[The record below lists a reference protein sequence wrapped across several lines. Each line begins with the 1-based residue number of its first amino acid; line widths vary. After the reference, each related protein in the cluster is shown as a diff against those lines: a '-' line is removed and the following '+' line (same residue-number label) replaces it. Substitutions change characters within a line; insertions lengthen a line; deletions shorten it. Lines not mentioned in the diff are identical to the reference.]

1 MKKTAWLTQVVWLTF
16 LCTLHFIRLVLPVR
30 NNITVLTCACQSS
43 FLQKPGVL
51 RICSCSAYSILISPI
66 VTLHFLIP
74 SSLFEG
80 TAKKY
85 LDAST
90 SYLCIF
96 ERFFFG
102 HLYSN
107 GALRLA
113 GRSKL
118 ARGTRMSCPLCRP
131 PWPLSAYARSHP
143 VSTPSIVVA
152 TVGLCLNIIYMI
164 D

>member
-30 NNITVLTCACQSS
+30 NNITVRTCACQSS

-96 ERFFFG
+96 ERFFFLDICTQTELFAWQGEASWQGARVCRAHCAGPRG
-102 HLYSN
+102 HCRHTPAVTRWAPRQLWS
-107 GALRLA
+107 RL
-113 GRSKL
+113 SVYV
-118 ARGTRMSCPLCRP
+118 
-131 PWPLSAYARSHP
+131 W
-143 VSTPSIVVA
+143 I
-152 TVGLCLNIIYMI
+152 
-164 D
+164 

>member
-1 MKKTAWLTQVVWLTF
+1 M
-16 LCTLHFIRLVLPVR
+16 CTLHFIRLVLPVR

-96 ERFFFG
+96 ERFFFFWTSVLKRSSSLGREKQAGKG
-102 HLYSN
+102 HAYVVPTVPAPVAIV
-107 GALRLA
+107 GI
-113 GRSKL
+113 
-118 ARGTRMSCPLCRP
+118 RP
-131 PWPLSAYARSHP
+131 QSPGEHP
-143 VSTPSIVVA
+143 VNCGRDCRFMSEYN
-152 TVGLCLNIIYMI
+152 LY